1 MLSELYIRNF
11 TVIDELRLELA
22 PGFNVLTGETGAG
35 KSILIDALN
44 VVLGGRWQEE
54 QLRTGAYEAVVEAA
68 FDISRCPE
76 VIQLLADEGI
86 PQAPDEYLV
95 LRRHLLRD
103 GKSKAYIN
111 GRFSS
116 AATLK
121 ALGERFVD
129 IHGQGQTFSLL
140 NPRKQLHLLDTYA
153 GLAEE
158 VKVFKTL
165 YEKRQRLRK
174 ELTDLTLREQGKVQR
189 LDILEYQR
197 KEIDAARLREG
208 EEEELLAERS
218 VLVNFEKLYHAVE
231 GAYQTLYAEEGAILE
246 RLASIRGRLGEAG
259 RIDPRLGEPLRSLE
273 AAGIDLEEAAAFL
286 RDYREKLQFDP
297 ERLEAVEGRLHEI
310 GRLKRKYGASVKE
323 ILRYRQALE
332 EELAA
337 LEVSEERIQALSK
350 EVEAVEEELH
360 VRAEAL
366 SWKRRE
372 AAKRLEQ
379 GITAQLKVLGMPR
392 AIFQILLLEGE
403 LGPTGKDQGEF
414 LFSSNPGEEPKPLR
428 TIASGGELS
437 RTMLALK
444 TVLASADEIPT
455 LIFDEIDAGVGGG
468 MAETV
473 GRKLSAIS
481 VERQVLC
488 ITHLPQIAS
497 FADAHFRVE
506 KRSINHRTEVTL
518 KRLREGERVE
528 ELARMLGGSKEQPI
542 PLQHAKE
549 LLARAQRLKQ
559 GMQGPE

>member
-54 QLRTGAYEAVVEAA
+54 QLRTGAHEAVVEAA

-95 LRRHLLRD
+95 LRRHLLKD

-140 NPRKQLHLLDTYA
+140 SPRKQLHLLDMYA

-174 ELTDLTLREQGKVQR
+174 ELTDLTLHEQGKVQR

-231 GAYQTLYAEEGAILE
+231 GAYQTLYAEEGAVLE
-246 RLASIRGRLGEAG
+246 RLASIRGKLGEAG

-310 GRLKRKYGASVKE
+310 GKLKRKYGASVKE
-323 ILRYRQALE
+323 ILRYRQTLE

-337 LEVSEERIQALSK
+337 LELSEERIQALSK

-360 VRAEAL
+360 IRAEAL

-372 AAKRLEQ
+372 AARKLEQ
-379 GITAQLKVLGMPR
+379 EITAQLKGLGMPR
-392 AIFQILLLEGE
+392 AVFQILLLAGE

-414 LFSSNPGEEPKPLR
+414 LFSSNLGEEPKPLR

-473 GRKLSAIS
+473 GRKLFAIS
-481 VERQVLC
+481 VGRQVLC

-518 KRLREGERVE
+518 KRLQEGERVE

-559 GMQGPE
+559 GGQGPG